1 MALTRPGKRNEA
13 VVSPDSAAGESAM
26 QTPGGPLQN
35 RKSPRATT
43 NLDNIG
49 DERSPTDAPPPQNR
63 RENAREGFDVL
74 GDAADASAGASARA
88 ASSRTYRR
96 IPGAK
101 SKFSGNRILGGP
113 DERVGT
119 PPRAP
124 LRVAHGTD
132 RQAPPYGGSGD

>member
-1 MALTRPGKRNEA
+1 MARTRPGERAKA
-13 VVSPDSAAGESAM
+13 VASPDSAAGESSM

-35 RKSPRATT
+35 RKSPHATT

-49 DERSPTDAPPPQNR
+49 EERSPTDAPPPQNR
-63 RENAREGFDVL
+63 RENAREGFGVL
-74 GDAADASAGASARA
+74 GDAADASVGASARA
-88 ASSRTYRR
+88 AVSRTDRP

-101 SKFSGNRILGGP
+101 SKISGNRILGGA

-124 LRVAHGTD
+124 LRVAHGTE
-132 RQAPPYGGSGD
+132 RQAPRYRGSGD